1 MSYRGRS
8 VYCSFCGE
16 RGHNRTGCP
25 KRKQYI
31 KDNPNSW
38 EAIKEHRKQQI
49 RDDRKAKGG
58 RKCSYCGNR
67 GHTTRTCETKKQDR
81 VRLTEVLKRERTE
94 GLKRLNEMGWGVGA
108 LFERKNR
115 WVDEKQIYMVESIEW
130 KEWNDSDIVTLIGL
144 SVAQAV
150 GEDNGDW
157 RKPRQVNIS
166 VSLHSDAGNLKTPLV
181 PRHAEQKAPKGFL
194 DGTMFD
200 ESRFFPKGSS
210 RRYIHERIKEEGRL

>member
-1 MSYRGRS
+1 MSRS

-31 KDNPNSW
+31 KDNPDSW

-49 RDDRKAKGG
+49 RADRKAKGG

-67 GHTTRTCETKKQDR
+67 GHTVRTCEVKKQDR
-81 VRLTEVLKRERTE
+81 MRLIEVLARERTE

-115 WVDEKQIYMVESIEW
+115 WVEEKHIYMVEEVDW
-130 KEWNDSDIVTLIGL
+130 ERWTDSDVVTLVGL
-144 SVAQAV
+144 SIAKANN
-150 GEDNGDW
+150 DDSDW
-157 RKPRQVNIS
+157 RKPRQVN
-166 VSLHSDAGNLKTPLV
+166 VTFALHPEAGDLKMPLV
-181 PRHAEQKAPKGFL
+181 PRHAEQKAPEGFL

-200 ESRFFPKGSS
+200 ESRFFPKGMS
-210 RRYIHERIKEEGRL
+210 RRYIHERIQEQGTL

>member
-31 KDNPNSW
+31 KDNPDSW
-38 EAIKEHRKQQI
+38 EAIKEQRKQHR
-49 RDDRKAKGG
+49 RDEIKAKGG

-67 GHTTRTCETKKQDR
+67 GHTTRTCEVKKQDR

-94 GLKRLNEMGWGVGA
+94 GLKRLNEIGWGIGA

-115 WVDEKQIYMVESIEW
+115 WVDEKHIYMVESIQW
-130 KEWNDSDIVTLIGL
+130 DRWNDSHIVSIMGL
-144 SVAQAV
+144 NVAQAT
-150 GEDNGDW
+150 GDDNGDW
-157 RKPRQVNIS
+157 KKPRQVNIT
-166 VSLHSDAGNLKTPLV
+166 VSLDPDDDQKLPLV
-181 PRHAEQKAPKGFL
+181 PRHAEQKAPEGFL

-200 ESRFFPKGSS
+200 EDRFFPKGMS

>member
-67 GHTTRTCETKKQDR
+67 GHTTRTCEVKKQDR
-81 VRLTEVLKRERTE
+81 VRLTEVLKRERAE
-94 GLKRLNEMGWGVGA
+94 GLKRLNEMGWGIGA

-115 WVDEKQIYMVESIEW
+115 WVEEKHIYMVEKIEW
-130 KEWNDSDIVTLIGL
+130 KEWNKSDVVTIMGL
-144 SVAQAV
+144 NVAKAT
-150 GEDNGDW
+150 EDNSDW

-166 VSLHSDAGNLKTPLV
+166 VSLHPDAGNLKTPLV
-181 PRHAEQKAPKGFL
+181 PRHAEQKAPEGFL

-200 ESRFFPKGSS
+200 ESRFFPKGMS
-210 RRYIHERIKEEGRL
+210 RRYIHERIQEQGTL

>member
-94 GLKRLNEMGWGVGA
+94 GMKRLNEIGWGVGA

-115 WVDEKQIYMVESIEW
+115 WIEEKPIYMVEEVDW
-130 KEWNDSDIVTLIGL
+130 ERWNDSNVVTLVGL

-150 GEDNGDW
+150 GDDNGDW
-157 RKPRQVNIS
+157 RKPRQVNIT
-166 VSLHSDAGNLKTPLV
+166 VSLDADDGSIKPLV
-181 PRHAEQKAPKGFL
+181 PRHAEQKAPEGFL

-200 ESRFFPKGSS
+200 ESKYFPKGMS
-210 RRYIHERIKEEGRL
+210 RRYIHERIQETGRL

>member
-31 KDNPNSW
+31 KDNPDSW
-38 EAIKEHRKQQI
+38 EAIKEQRKQHR
-49 RDDRKAKGG
+49 RDEIKAKGG

-67 GHTTRTCETKKQDR
+67 GHTTRTCEVKKQDR
-81 VRLTEVLKRERTE
+81 VRLIEVLARERAE

-115 WVDEKQIYMVESIEW
+115 YVEEKHIYMVEEVDW
-130 KEWNDSDIVTLIGL
+130 ECWNDSDIVTLVGL
-144 SVAQAV
+144 NVAKAV
-150 GEDNGDW
+150 GDDNGDW
-157 RKPRQVNIS
+157 RKPRQVSIT
-166 VSLHSDAGNLKTPLV
+166 VALHPDSGTIKAPLV

-194 DGTMFD
+194 DGTAFD
-200 ESRFFPKGSS
+200 ESRFFPKGMS